1 MDNEGVGYADYL
13 NYFSKKNTSIVNYQ
27 LSIVHYEIK

>member
-13 NYFSKKNTSIVNYQ
+13 NHFAEQNTFIVNYQ
-27 LSIVHYEIK
+27 LSIVHYPL